1 MALNATLHR
10 ISVNV
15 ADLDRHYYAD
25 HGLTL
30 ARHPSET
37 EERMM
42 VRLLAF
48 ALHASERLEVGRGI
62 GVTDEPEIGTRD
74 LTGRI
79 ELWIDVGL
87 PDERRLRKACGL
99 AERVILYAYGGRNVD
114 LWFAKAE
121 AELSRFRNL
130 EVIALATETTQALA
144 ALAGRSME
152 LQLMVQDGEAW
163 LTRGETRVPIQRRW
177 LKGGSPA

>member
-1 MALNATLHR
+1 MALNATVHR
-10 ISVNV
+10 AALNV

-25 HGLTL
+25 HALTI

-48 ALHASERLEVGRGI
+48 ALHARERLEFGKGI
-62 GVTDEPEIGTRD
+62 GAPDEPDLGARD
-74 LTGRI
+74 LTGRM

-87 PDERRLRKACGL
+87 PDERRLRRACGI
-99 AERVILYAYGGRNVD
+99 ADQVILYAYGGRGVD
-114 LWFAKAE
+114 LWFAKIE
-121 AELSRFRNL
+121 PELARCRNL
-130 EVIALATETTQALA
+130 QVFGLDAATTESLTALADRA
-144 ALAGRSME
+144 MD

-163 LTRGETRVPIQRRW
+163 LSGGGARIPIGRRR
-177 LKGGSPA
+177 LMGPSAA